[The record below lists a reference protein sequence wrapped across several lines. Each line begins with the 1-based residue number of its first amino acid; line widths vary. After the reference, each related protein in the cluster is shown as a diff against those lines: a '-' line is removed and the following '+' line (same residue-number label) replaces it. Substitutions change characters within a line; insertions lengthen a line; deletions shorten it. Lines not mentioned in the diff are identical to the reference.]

1 MKFRTA
7 LNNVRGL
14 GSAKS
19 GTEHFWMQRVSA
31 LALVPLMLW
40 LCWSMVRLGGLDHAA
55 ALAWVSAPTT
65 AVLLIC
71 TLAALYYH
79 GYLGMQVIIE
89 DYVHAEGKKFTLLIA
104 LRFVSVLLALASV
117 LAVLRI
123 SLAG

>member
-19 GTEHFWMQRVSA
+19 GTHHFWMQRVTA

-40 LCWSMVRLGGLDHAA
+40 LSWSMIGLAGLDHAA
-55 ALAWVSAPTT
+55 ALAWVGAPTT
-65 AVLLIC
+65 AVLLIS
-71 TLAALYYH
+71 TLVALIYH
-79 GYLGMQVIIE
+79 ADLGLQVIIE
-89 DYVHAEGKKFTLLIA
+89 DYVHAEGVKFVSLIA

>member
-7 LNNVRGL
+7 LNNARGL

-19 GTEHFWMQRVSA
+19 GTHHFWMQRVTA

-40 LCWSMVRLGGLDHAA
+40 LSWSMIGLGGLDHAA
-55 ALAWVSAPTT
+55 ALVWVSAPTT
-65 AVLLIC
+65 AVLLIS
-71 TLAALYYH
+71 TLIALFYH
-79 GYLGMQVIIE
+79 ADLGLQVIIE
-89 DYVHAEGKKFTLLIA
+89 DYVHAEGVKFISLIA

>member
-19 GTEHFWMQRVSA
+19 GTHHFWMQRVTA

-40 LCWSMVRLGGLDHAA
+40 LSWSMLCLAGLDYAG
-55 ALAWVSAPTT
+55 ALAWVGAPTT
-65 AVLLIC
+65 AVLLIS
-71 TLAALYYH
+71 TLVALYYH
-79 GYLGMQVIIE
+79 AYLGLQVIIE
-89 DYVHAEGKKFTLLIA
+89 DYVHAEGVKFISLIA